1 MSKKLLLAAVL
12 TFLAIA
18 LGVAFYSDG
27 SLAGARPYY
36 LGNVVLGS
44 IICYPLAVAVVV
56 WEHRSS
62 RVLKYCSTGAG
73 LIITLGLVWSIGP
86 VAAMSSDSKTS
97 AEVIFRL
104 ILILS
109 CFIFSSA
116 LISIIGRLSIRLW
129 KLLYKLSLKLKQ
141 LGKVLSNPS
150 SLRNSQYT

>member
-12 TFLAIA
+12 TFLAMA

-44 IICYPLAVAVVV
+44 IVCYPLAVAVVV

-62 RVLKYCSTGAG
+62 RVLKYCSAGAG
-73 LIITLGLVWSIGP
+73 LLITLILIWIMGP
-86 VAAMSSDSKTS
+86 IAAIPSDLKTS
-97 AEVIFRL
+97 VAVIDRL

-116 LISIIGRLSIRLW
+116 VISIIGRLSIRLL
-129 KLLYKLSLKLKQ
+129 KLLCNLSLTLKQ
-141 LGKVLSNPS
+141 LSKVLPNS
-150 SLRNSQYT
+150 SSTRHSQYT

>member
-12 TFLAIA
+12 TFLAMA

-44 IICYPLAVAVVV
+44 IVCYPLAVAVVV

-62 RVLKYCSTGAG
+62 RVLKYCSAGAG
-73 LIITLGLVWSIGP
+73 LLITLILIWIMGP
-86 VAAMSSDSKTS
+86 IAAMPSDLKTS
-97 AEVIFRL
+97 VAVIDRL

-116 LISIIGRLSIRLW
+116 VISIIGRLSIRLS
-129 KLLYKLSLKLKQ
+129 KLLCNLSLTLKQ
-141 LGKVLSNPS
+141 LSKVLPNS
-150 SLRNSQYT
+150 SSTRHSQYT

>member
-12 TFLAIA
+12 TFLAMA

-44 IICYPLAVAVVV
+44 IVCYPLAVAVVV

-62 RVLKYCSTGAG
+62 RVLKYCSAGAG
-73 LIITLGLVWSIGP
+73 LLITLILIWIMGP
-86 VAAMSSDSKTS
+86 VAATPSDLKTS
-97 AEVIFRL
+97 VALIDRL

-116 LISIIGRLSIRLW
+116 VISIIGRLSIRLL
-129 KLLYKLSLKLKQ
+129 KLLCNLSLTLKQ
-141 LGKVLSNPS
+141 LSKVLPNS
-150 SLRNSQYT
+150 SSTRHSQYT

>member
-12 TFLAIA
+12 TFLAMA

-44 IICYPLAVAVVV
+44 IVCYPLAVAVVV

-62 RVLKYCSTGAG
+62 RVLKYCSAGAG
-73 LIITLGLVWSIGP
+73 LLITLILIWIMGP
-86 VAAMSSDSKTS
+86 VAAMPSDLKTS
-97 AEVIFRL
+97 VAVIDRL

-116 LISIIGRLSIRLW
+116 VISIIGRLSIRLS
-129 KLLYKLSLKLKQ
+129 KLLCNLSLTLKQ
-141 LGKVLSNPS
+141 LSKVLPNS
-150 SLRNSQYT
+150 SSTRHSQYT

>member
-12 TFLAIA
+12 TFLAMA

-27 SLAGARPYY
+27 SLAGARPDY

-44 IICYPLAVAVVV
+44 IVCYPLAVAVVV

-62 RVLKYCSTGAG
+62 RVLKYCSAGAG
-73 LIITLGLVWSIGP
+73 LLITLILIWIMGP
-86 VAAMSSDSKTS
+86 IAAMPSDLKTS
-97 AEVIFRL
+97 VAVIDRL

-116 LISIIGRLSIRLW
+116 VISIIGRLSIRLS
-129 KLLYKLSLKLKQ
+129 KLLCNLSLTLKQ
-141 LGKVLSNPS
+141 LSKVLPNS
-150 SLRNSQYT
+150 SSTRHSQYT